1 MKIIKIPAKKSS
13 KDFHYTY
20 AIQAEELVDNTFGEG
35 VFFKQTWDSNTY
47 QWAVIT
53 ERFSGH
59 DVASDGKLLF
69 NWFLGYC
76 SVQIKQEGLLG
87 ILKTSVVDAHSRRS
101 GVGDAMV
108 KHRIK
113 WLQKKNVQT
122 IKSYAWFVDG
132 VVPAQKML
140 MNNGFEPRD
149 DIRGYWNKDHNKAFP
164 CKICGANCKC
174 VARVFEYKG

>member
-1 MKIIKIPAKKSS
+1 MNKMPVNIIKVPSDLSI
-13 KDFHYTY
+13 YY

-35 VFFKQTWDSNTY
+35 MFFKQTWDSSIH
-47 QWAVIT
+47 Q
-53 ERFSGH
+53 
-59 DVASDGKLLF
+59 
-69 NWFLGYC
+69 WFLLNNDQLPYSVYPSQQFLGGYC
-76 SVQIKQEGLLG
+76 SVQIKQEGSLG
-87 ILKTSVVDAHSRRS
+87 ILKTSVVNMTRS
-101 GVGDAMV
+101 GFGDAMV

-113 WLQKKNVQT
+113 WLQEQNVQT

-174 VARVFEYKG
+174 VARIFEYKG

>member
-1 MKIIKIPAKKSS
+1 MKIIKIPT
-13 KDFHYTY
+13 KDFHYVY

-35 VFFKQTWDSNTY
+35 MFFKQTWDSDIH
-47 QWAVIT
+47 QWIALQEDPWGGLPPYV
-53 ERFSGH
+53 
-59 DVASDGKLLF
+59 V
-69 NWFLGYC
+69 GYC
-76 SVQIKQEGLLG
+76 SVKIKQEGLLG
-87 ILKTSVVDAHSRRS
+87 ILKTSVVARCHRR
-101 GVGDAMV
+101 GGIGDAMV

-132 VVPAQKML
+132 KVPAQKML

-164 CKICGANCKC
+164 CKVCGSNCKC
-174 VARVFEYKG
+174 IARIFEYKG

>member
-1 MKIIKIPAKKSS
+1 MKIIKVPSDLPI
-13 KDFHYTY
+13 YY

-35 VFFKQTWDSNTY
+35 MFFKQTWDSSIH
-47 QWAVIT
+47 Q
-53 ERFSGH
+53 
-59 DVASDGKLLF
+59 
-69 NWFLGYC
+69 WFLFYKDPFSWIERLGGYC
-76 SVQIKQEGLLG
+76 SVQIKQEGSLG
-87 ILKTSVVDAHSRRS
+87 ILKTSVVTMTRSGFGDKTSVVDAYSRRS

-113 WLQKKNVQT
+113 WLQEQNVQT

-149 DIRGYWNKDHNKAFP
+149 DIRGWWNKDHNKAFP
-164 CKICGANCKC
+164 CKICGENCQC
-174 VARVFEYKG
+174 VARIFEYKD

>member
-1 MKIIKIPAKKSS
+1 MVRECSSS
-13 KDFHYTY
+13 KLGTAVFINGSSTMYESIAVYGWH
-20 AIQAEELVDNTFGEG
+20 EFLV
-35 VFFKQTWDSNTY
+35 
-47 QWAVIT
+47 
-53 ERFSGH
+53 
-59 DVASDGKLLF
+59 
-69 NWFLGYC
+69 GYC

-87 ILKTSVVDAHSRRS
+87 ILKTSVVIHCTNRI
-101 GVGDAMV
+101 GDAMV

-113 WLQKKNVQT
+113 WLQEQNVQT

-164 CKICGANCKC
+164 CKICGENCQC
-174 VARVFEYKG
+174 VARIFEYKG